1 MKTDVAIIGGGPS
14 GLLLSQIL
22 MRAGISTVVLERRSR
37 PQVLARI
44 RAGVLELH
52 LLAPSVEALDG
63 IKQAMSRDGA
73 QVELQSANPRDQ
85 QIEGRLQVRLG
96 AA

>member
-1 MKTDVAIIGGGPS
+1 MS
-14 GLLLSQIL
+14 F
-22 MRAGISTVVLERRSR
+22 
-37 PQVLARI
+37 

-52 LLAPSVEALDG
+52 LIAPSVEALDG

-73 QVELQSANPRDQ
+73 HGRTAVGEPSATSWSRAACKS
-85 QIEGRLQVRLG
+85 RLG

>member
-1 MKTDVAIIGGGPS
+1 MLARAGGGS
-14 GLLLSQIL
+14 SALLPAMSLLAQAIAQAPAT
-22 MRAGISTVVLERRSR
+22 RVEAISY
-37 PQVLARI
+37 

-52 LLAPSVEALDG
+52 LVAPNVEALDG

-73 QVELQSANPRDQ
+73 TVELQSANPRDQ
-85 QIEGRLQVRLG
+85 LVEGRLQVRLG